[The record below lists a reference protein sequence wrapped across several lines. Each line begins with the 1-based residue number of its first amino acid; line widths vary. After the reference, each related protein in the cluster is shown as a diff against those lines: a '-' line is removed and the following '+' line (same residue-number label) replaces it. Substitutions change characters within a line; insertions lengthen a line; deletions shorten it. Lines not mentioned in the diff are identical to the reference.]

1 MATKKVYFYQVSI
14 FDKDGEEIQ
23 YLELKKILSNIIERE
38 SHKNGD
44 YFSLDVSSLTEPL
57 HIVWDIFSYKNQRLF
72 FRLSKQKPNNCLI
85 QREYT
90 TFRKA
95 DVLPVG
101 TENKQ
106 GIEQY
111 TFGSLEYD
119 TGIFS
124 MVTSKG
130 APGLNVLSN
139 VFERYQ
145 RDISAEFIPIPNSH
159 AIQSIYYGEDPQIS
173 QIEIEVPLPSA
184 EILEH
189 LFGWKEK
196 EILNTMFQ
204 RNLNLDITVKGIPR
218 SVIAFGSEESQGI
231 INRII
236 SNLSRYN
243 KARMK
248 AKDKKERL
256 RDYNFFEDNFS
267 YSIEVSDYHIVNYE
281 RVYYTIEE
289 LVELYKQNI
298 VNAYM
303 ENKTI
308 LKTIISR

>member
-204 RNLNLDITVKGIPR
+204 RNLNLDITVKGNPR

>member
-1 MATKKVYFYQVSI
+1 
-14 FDKDGEEIQ
+14 
-23 YLELKKILSNIIERE
+23 
-38 SHKNGD
+38 
-44 YFSLDVSSLTEPL
+44 
-57 HIVWDIFSYKNQRLF
+57 
-72 FRLSKQKPNNCLI
+72 
-85 QREYT
+85 
-90 TFRKA
+90 
-95 DVLPVG
+95 
-101 TENKQ
+101 
-106 GIEQY
+106 
-111 TFGSLEYD
+111 
-119 TGIFS
+119 